1 MVVNSKVYVIM
12 SMYLYMRAQ
21 RSGVS
26 LGKVEEVGGL
36 EGRKE
41 EFHFHGEYFGG
52 YEAINIKLAHP
63 TQR

>member
-1 MVVNSKVYVIM
+1 M